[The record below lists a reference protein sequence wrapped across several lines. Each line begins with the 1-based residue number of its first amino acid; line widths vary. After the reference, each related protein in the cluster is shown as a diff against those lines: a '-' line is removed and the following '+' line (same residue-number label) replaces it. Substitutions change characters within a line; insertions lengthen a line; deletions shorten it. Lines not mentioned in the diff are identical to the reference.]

1 MGKHATES
9 GLGKSGSVLGKMKI
23 GEVVNI
29 ENFQSPK
36 VEKCVFYKNGPI
48 RLKLES

>member
-1 MGKHATES
+1 MWKHATES

-29 ENFQSPK
+29 ENFQSPE